1 MNMESPFGA
10 PQITPN
16 DPEHPGSRRDPEE
29 RPTSDTSEHTER
41 SMDKTLADSFPT
53 SDPPSTIPNPSGE
66 LAAESS
72 TLAMDD
78 MLAGL
83 PAGTWAAISIDQQ
96 EIVGTGRTREEAEQ
110 KAREAG
116 VGAVRLIEAPP
127 DADAPLQAPDAA

>member
-1 MNMESPFGA
+1 MDPNNFSGS

-29 RPTSDTSEHTER
+29 RPVEDQSEHSER

-66 LAAESS
+66 LESESS

-83 PAGTWAAISIDQQ
+83 PAGTWAAISINEQQ
-96 EIVGTGRTREEAEQ
+96 IVGTGRTRDEAEQ

-116 VGAVRLIEAPP
+116 VAAVRLIEAPP
-127 DADAPLQAPDAA
+127 DADAPLQKRDAA

>member
-1 MNMESPFGA
+1 MDRKTSLGR
-10 PQITPN
+10 PQVTPN
-16 DPEHPGSRRDPEE
+16 DPEHSGSRRDPEE
-29 RPTSDTSEHTER
+29 RPTGDVTEHAEK

-66 LAAESS
+66 LEAESE

-83 PAGTWAAISIDQQ
+83 PAGTWAAISIDENQ
-96 EIVGTGRTREEAEQ
+96 IVGTGRTRDEAEQ

-116 VGAVRLIEAPP
+116 IAAVRLIEAPP

>member
-1 MNMESPFGA
+1 MDTKAGS

-16 DPEHPGSRRDPEE
+16 DPEHCGSRRDPEE
-29 RPTSDTSEHTER
+29 RLTGGVTEHAEK

-66 LAAESS
+66 LEAESA

-83 PAGTWAAISIDQQ
+83 PAGTWAAISINENQ
-96 EIVGTGRTREEAEQ
+96 IVGTGRTRDEAEQ